1 MTAPTLALLIATL
14 LNDKGTVAQRNDAC
28 YALRG
33 NRAPEAVAALRRS
46 AEDRVVRACAVRD
59 LREAGAVDAL
69 LDVLAAEDAETRAA
83 AAHELGE
90 MRHPAA
96 LGPLGAAALDEN
108 PLVSAAAIGALAGY
122 DDRAALPLLLRA
134 GALEQAARFH
144 DPSVLPLARHTL
156 AEGDVASQM
165 IALSVLMDLGDASDL
180 PKLREMAA
188 KSETLTSR
196 GRGFG
201 FMPAI
206 DLGRAAKNAIAAIQH
221 RQ

>member
-1 MTAPTLALLIATL
+1 MTASTLALWIATL
-14 LNDKGTVAQRNDAC
+14 LNDKASVAQRNDAC

-33 NRAPEAVAALRRS
+33 DRSPEVVVALRQS
-46 AEDRVVRACAVRD
+46 AGDRVVRACALRD
-59 LREAGAVDAL
+59 LREAGAVEVL
-69 LDVLAAEDAETRAA
+69 LDELAARDAETRVA

-90 MRHPAA
+90 MRDPRA

-122 DDRAALPLLLRA
+122 ENRMALPLLLRA
-134 GALEQAARFH
+134 GALEQAARFRH
-144 DPSVLPLARHTL
+144 PAVLPLTRRTL
-156 AEGDVASQM
+156 AEGDVAAQM
-165 IALSVLMDLGDASDL
+165 IALSVLMELGDASDL

-206 DLGRAAKNAIAAIQH
+206 DLARAARNAIAAIEG
-221 RQ
+221 RR

>member
-1 MTAPTLALLIATL
+1 MTAPALALLIATL
-14 LNDKGTVAQRNDAC
+14 LNDKATVAQRNDAC

-33 NRAPEAVAALRRS
+33 IRSPEVVAALRQS
-46 AEDRVVRACAVRD
+46 AGDKVVRACAVRD
-59 LREAGAVDAL
+59 LREAGAVEAL
-69 LDVLAAEDAETRAA
+69 LDVLVARDGETRVA

-90 MRHPAA
+90 MRDPRA
-96 LGPLGAAALDEN
+96 LEPLGAAALDEN
-108 PLVSAAAIGALAGY
+108 PLVSAAAINALAGY
-122 DDRAALPLLLRA
+122 EDRAALPLLLRA

-144 DPSVLPLARHTL
+144 DPAALPLARRTL
-156 AEGDVASQM
+156 AQGDVAAQM

-206 DLGRAAKNAIAAIQH
+206 DLARAARNAISAIEA

>member
-1 MTAPTLALLIATL
+1 
-14 LNDKGTVAQRNDAC
+14 VAQRNDAC

-33 NRAPEAVAALRRS
+33 NGTPEAVAALRRTVG
-46 AEDRVVRACAVRD
+46 DRAVRACAVRN

-69 LDVLAAEDAETRAA
+69 LDALAAPDPETRAA

-90 MRHPAA
+90 MRDPRA
-96 LGPLGAAALDEN
+96 LGPLGAAALDDN
-108 PLVSAAAIGALAGY
+108 PLVSAAAIGALASY
-122 DDRAALPLLLRA
+122 EDRAALPLLLRA

-144 DPSVLPLARHTL
+144 DRAVLPLARKTL
-156 AEGDVASQM
+156 AEGDAASRM
-165 IALSVLMDLGDASDL
+165 IALSVLMDLGEAGDL

-206 DLGRAAKNAIAAIQH
+206 DLARAARSAIAAIEG